1 MKFGILSYG
10 VWETHNIGDTIQS
23 LGLRNAYKKIGIKD
37 EDIVYIERDT
47 LSRYNG
53 IEYIILPMA
62 APFSYSDEHPDT
74 FPVSDKIIPIWFG
87 TQCFDYNL
95 DALEALCRGD
105 IVGCRDEYTMQRLRK
120 DGIEAYIS
128 GCISL
133 QFGEVREKKEYNKIF
148 LVDIPDSVKPYIPE
162 QWKDREEAVTHIH
175 RFEAKSIEERRE
187 KQFRYAQK
195 QLNRYR
201 DEAALVITSRFHC
214 AIPCI
219 SMGIPTIVV
228 KEDTACDPRY
238 GGMDKLFHV
247 YKPDEFDNIDW
258 NVIPPDVREIQEI
271 QREFLG
277 SLLEEK
283 TKKYRA
289 ICSLSEYFEN
299 RENVTYFSPV
309 ILGYLTRK
317 QILAYQKGEVPQK
330 LFLEYVFERK
340 LYETH
345 IVIYGAGDKGLWMY
359 DQYKDEIELCC
370 SIIYVDSDS
379 EKWGKTLNGKRILS
393 PKILDKYPLDKT
405 VIIIAMNNSYT
416 KGAQEIAKK
425 LTREYGLKEGVN
437 YYMLD
442 KLNKSAVM
450 AVNDVGIV
458 KSWNRDK
465 IWSR

>member
-23 LGLRNAYKKIGIKD
+23 LGLKNAYKKIGIKD

-47 LSRYNG
+47 LSQYNG
-53 IEYIILPMA
+53 TEYIILPMA
-62 APFSYSDEHPDT
+62 ASFSYSDEHPDM
-74 FPVSDKIIPIWFG
+74 FPVSNKIIPVWFG

-95 DALEALCRGD
+95 DALEALCKGD

-133 QFGEVREKKEYNKIF
+133 QFGEAREKKEYKKVF

-162 QWKDREEAVTHIH
+162 QWKDREEQVTHIQ
-175 RFEAKSIEERRE
+175 RFEANSIEERRE
-187 KQFRYAQK
+187 KQFKYAEK

-228 KEDTACDPRY
+228 KEDIACDPRY

-247 YKPDEFDNIDW
+247 YKPDEFANIDW
-258 NVIPPDVREIQEI
+258 NVIPPDVKEIQKL

-283 TKKYRA
+283 MKKYKA
-289 ICSLSEYFEN
+289 ICSLSEFFEH

-330 LFLEYVFERK
+330 LFLEYVFGRK

-359 DQYKDEIELCC
+359 DQYKDEIELCR
-370 SIIYVDSDS
+370 SIIYVDSNP
-379 EKWGKTLNGKRILS
+379 EKWGKTLNGKKILS
-393 PKILDKYPLDKT
+393 PKVLDKYPLEKT
-405 VIIIAMNNSYT
+405 IFIIAMNNSYT
-416 KGAQEIAKK
+416 QGAQEIAKK

-437 YYMLD
+437 YFMLD

-450 AVNDVGIV
+450 AVSDVGIV

>member
-1 MKFGILSYG
+1 MNKRF
-10 VWETHNIGDTIQS
+10 
-23 LGLRNAYKKIGIKD
+23 
-37 EDIVYIERDT
+37 VY
-47 LSRYNG
+47 
-53 IEYIILPMA
+53 
-62 APFSYSDEHPDT
+62 
-74 FPVSDKIIPIWFG
+74 
-87 TQCFDYNL
+87 
-95 DALEALCRGD
+95 
-105 IVGCRDEYTMQRLRK
+105 
-120 DGIEAYIS
+120 
-128 GCISL
+128 
-133 QFGEVREKKEYNKIF
+133 F
-148 LVDIPDSVKPYIPE
+148 LFFKH
-162 QWKDREEAVTHIH
+162 A
-175 RFEAKSIEERRE
+175 
-187 KQFRYAQK
+187 
-195 QLNRYR
+195 
-201 DEAALVITSRFHC
+201 
-214 AIPCI
+214 
-219 SMGIPTIVV
+219 
-228 KEDTACDPRY
+228 
-238 GGMDKLFHV
+238 
-247 YKPDEFDNIDW
+247 
-258 NVIPPDVREIQEI
+258 
-271 QREFLG
+271 
-277 SLLEEK
+277 LEEK